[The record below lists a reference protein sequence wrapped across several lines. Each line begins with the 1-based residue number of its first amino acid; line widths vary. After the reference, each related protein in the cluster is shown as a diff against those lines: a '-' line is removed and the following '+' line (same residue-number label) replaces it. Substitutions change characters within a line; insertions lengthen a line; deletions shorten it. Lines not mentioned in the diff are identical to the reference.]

1 MKVLFFIFIF
11 IVSFSF
17 ALDTH
22 ANSSTELD
30 ASGIHVGD
38 VLYFKHT
45 EATYVGNGRFI
56 SKKGL
61 VEIDLADPFW
71 ASSYIGIKHRSSSS
85 TAAAST
91 KTNGST
97 LASRAISLIGTP
109 YNQRGETPHDGFST
123 GSFVHYVYKD
133 VTGSLL
139 SKIPLRQKEAG
150 TPVKRSELTP
160 GDLVFFQGSS
170 SVISGIYVG
179 NQEFVIAASNG
190 VSKRHLDRD
199 SYYANSYVGAVRYSR
214 DELRLSHP
222 RTYENH
228 EHPAVREAMRYIHTP
243 YVLTGNTVAGFDCSY
258 LIQKAFADGL
268 DVHLPRITYNQWEVG
283 PTVFDGKIDFKR
295 QSLDDLIRPGDA
307 IYFSNTWQPGIS
319 HVGIYLGKNYMVHAS
334 GDEGETTISYIA
346 SYWQERMTGVKRFDD
361 LTLRLDHPVVQKASV
376 LLGTPYALNGMDPE
390 TGFDTG
396 SLVQYIYKE
405 SIGLDLPRFGSQ
417 QILTGVEVT
426 EPETGDL
433 LFFQGSSIIPAV
445 YVGNGQ
451 MVVMTQL
458 QGATIIDYKKS
469 DYWAP
474 RYIGARRILE

>member
-1 MKVLFFIFIF
+1 MRVLLIIFFLFLSIFIP
-11 IVSFSF
+11 VSTQ
-17 ALDTH
+17 AKAIERVDLADVKAGDT
-22 ANSSTELD
+22 
-30 ASGIHVGD
+30 
-38 VLYFKHT
+38 LYFTHT
-45 EATYVGNGRFI
+45 KGTYIGNGRFL

-61 VEIDLADPFW
+61 VDIDLTD
-71 ASSYIGIKHRSSSS
+71 SYWIDSYVGLKRRSQSGS
-85 TAAAST
+85 TMSQSQSM
-91 KTNGST
+91 GST

-150 TPVKRSELTP
+150 TPVKRSELAP

-179 NQEFVIAASNG
+179 NQEFVIATSNG
-190 VSKRHLDRD
+190 VAKRHLDRD

-222 RTYENH
+222 KTYENH

-243 YVLTGNTVAGFDCSY
+243 YVLTGNTLAGFDCSY
-258 LIQKAFADGL
+258 LIQMAFADGL

-283 PTVFDGKIDFKR
+283 LTVLDGKIDFKR

-319 HVGIYLGKNYMVHAS
+319 HVGIYLGQNYMVHAS

-346 SYWQERMTGVKRFDD
+346 SYWQERMTGAKRFDD

-376 LLGTPYALNGMDPE
+376 LLGTPYVLGADEPE

-405 SIGLDLPRFGSQ
+405 SVGLDLPRFGSQ

-433 LFFQGSSIIPAV
+433 LFFQGSSVIPAV

-458 QGATIIDYKKS
+458 QGATIIDYKNS

-474 RYIGARRILE
+474 RYIGARRVL